1 MCVVLVVRFGGL
13 RVYYENTRV
22 ETKREVYVATS
33 GDAVVPVSGIS
44 TRMMKR
50 LLVINVENL
59 LNESVQREVGMCVRE
74 CGEEDRT
81 QTRTLF
87 I

>member
-1 MCVVLVVRFGGL
+1 M
-13 RVYYENTRV
+13 YYGNTRV

-33 GDAVVPVSGIS
+33 GDAVGSVSEIS
-44 TRMMKR
+44 TRKMKR
-50 LLVINVENL
+50 LLVVNVENL
-59 LNESVQREVGMCVRE
+59 LNESVQHEVGMCVRE